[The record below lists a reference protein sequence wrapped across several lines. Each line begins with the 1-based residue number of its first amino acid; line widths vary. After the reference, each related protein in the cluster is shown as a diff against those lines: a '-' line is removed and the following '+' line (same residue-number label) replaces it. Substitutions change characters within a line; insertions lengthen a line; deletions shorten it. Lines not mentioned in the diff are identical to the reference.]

1 MDEKTRLRELIDIF
15 SDLVTNG
22 DNVGVIFELNGWEGL
37 LVWDTDGMFYQFS
50 YKNYRCWSCT
60 MFPYDIYG
68 KKVYEEGEW
77 HERRTNI

>member
-1 MDEKTRLRELIDIF
+1 MDEKTRLRELTQIF

-50 YKNYRCWSCT
+50 YKNRGCWSCT

-77 HERRTNI
+77 HEKRI

>member
-1 MDEKTRLRELIDIF
+1 MDEKTRLRELIQIF

-22 DNVGVIFELNGWEGL
+22 DNVGVIFELNGWESL

-50 YKNYRCWSCT
+50 YKNRGCWSCT

-68 KKVYEEGEW
+68 KKVYKEGKWEEAK
-77 HERRTNI
+77 